1 MATILIFF
9 FIIFLTIS
17 ASASESGPVLFSFIM
32 MVVLGFWVYSASTYE
47 IEKTIT
53 TEEIPIYSITTDK
66 NFQLGYSE
74 DRYKFYIKD
83 NEGAYRVSIAPIESP
98 LYMSDEVKPHIS
110 ITTTTNGELP
120 WYHRI
125 AIFGFERPIDTDTI
139 EYKIYVPSN
148 TIKLDFD
155 SGG

>member
-1 MATILIFF
+1 MAVILIIFF
-9 FIIFLTIS
+9 VLFLIIS
-17 ASASESGPVLFSFIM
+17 ASVWESSGVLFAFVMI
-32 MVVLGFWVYSASTYE
+32 VILGFWVYSANTYE
-47 IEKTIT
+47 VEKTVT

-83 NEGAYRVSIAPIESP
+83 NEGAYRVSTAPIESP
-98 LYMSDEVKPHIS
+98 LYMSDDVEPHIS

-125 AIFGFERPIDTDTI
+125 AMFGFERSIDTI

-148 TIKLDFD
+148 TIKLDFN

>member
-1 MATILIFF
+1 MAVILIIFF
-9 FIIFLTIS
+9 VLLLIIS
-17 ASASESGPVLFSFIM
+17 ASAWESSGVLFSFIM
-32 MVVLGFWVYSASTYE
+32 IVILGFWVYSANTYE
-47 IEKTIT
+47 VEKTVT

-74 DRYKFYIKD
+74 DRYKFYVKD
-83 NEGAYRVSIAPIESP
+83 NEGAYRVSTAPIESP
-98 LYMSDEVKPHIS
+98 LYMSDDVEPHIS
-110 ITTTTNGELP
+110 ITTTTTNEELP

-125 AIFGFERPIDTDTI
+125 ALLGFEKV

>member
-1 MATILIFF
+1 MAVVLIFF
-9 FIIFLTIS
+9 FLLFLVVSVGVWEPSAALFAIIMLVI
-17 ASASESGPVLFSFIM
+17 
-32 MVVLGFWVYSASTYE
+32 LGFWVHSASTYE
-47 IEKTIT
+47 VEKTVT

-83 NEGAYRVSIAPIESP
+83 NEGAYRVSTAPIESP
-98 LYMSDEVKPHIS
+98 LYMSDDVEPHIS
-110 ITTTTNGELP
+110 ITTTTNGEQP
-120 WYHRI
+120 WYYRI
-125 AIFGFERPIDTDTI
+125 AMFGFEKSIDTT

-148 TIKLDFD
+148 TIKLDFN